1 MADFDET
8 RHKACHGGSTSI
20 HDDRH
25 SSRKSLTYADAGV
38 SFEAES
44 EAIARL
50 KSLVQ
55 TTYRP
60 EVLSDVGSFGGL
72 FALKTYQAPLLV
84 SSTDSVG
91 TKLKVAFK
99 AGRHDTVGFDIVA
112 HCGNDIV
119 VQGAEPLFFL
129 DYIGINKV
137 VPAVIEDIV
146 TGLASG
152 CREIGCALIGG
163 EIAEMSDLYAPGEYD
178 LVGTIV
184 GAVEK
189 ADVITGDRIVPGDR
203 LIGLG
208 SAGLHTNGFSLARR
222 ILFDRCNY
230 EVDTYLP
237 ELSATVADAL
247 LAPHRSYVKSI
258 LSLRNTCDIKGI
270 AHITGGGLPANVA
283 RILPA
288 QCTAYIRKGTWRGPS
303 IFPFLQEK
311 GDVEAAEMYRVFNMG
326 IGMVLV
332 LSPDAV
338 NAALAHLKASGES
351 AYQIGEVM
359 EGDKGVKCV

>member
-1 MADFDET
+1 MET
-8 RHKACHGGSTSI
+8 DK
-20 HDDRH
+20 
-25 SSRKSLTYADAGV
+25 KPLTYADAGV

-44 EAIARL
+44 EAISRL
-50 KSLVQ
+50 KRLVQ

-72 FALKTYQAPLLV
+72 FALTTYQEPILV

-99 AGRHDTVGFDIVA
+99 VGRHDTVGFDIVA

-129 DYIGINKV
+129 DYIGISQV
-137 VPAVIEDIV
+137 APAVIEEIV

-163 EIAEMSDLYAPGEYD
+163 EIAELSDIYTPGEYD

-189 ADVITGDRIVPGDR
+189 ADVITGERITPGDQ

-208 SAGLHTNGFSLARR
+208 AAGLHTNGFTLARR
-222 ILFDRCNY
+222 ILFDRCDY
-230 EVDTYLP
+230 DVDTYLP
-237 ELSATVADAL
+237 ELSATVGEAL
-247 LAPHRSYVKSI
+247 LACHKSYVDSI
-258 LSLRNTCDIKGI
+258 LSLRKVCDIKGL
-270 AHITGGGLPANVA
+270 AHITGGGLPANIA
-283 RILPA
+283 RILPDG
-288 QCTAYIRKGTWRGPS
+288 CTAYIRNGTWEILP
-303 IFPFLQEK
+303 IFSFLQAK
-311 GDVEAAEMYRVFNMG
+311 GDVETAEMYRVFNMG
-326 IGMVLV
+326 IGMVVILA
-332 LSPDAV
+332 PDAV
-338 NAALAHLKASGES
+338 DVALESLEASGES
-351 AYQIGEVM
+351 IYRIGEVIAG
-359 EGDKGVKCV
+359 EKGVQGVPS

>member
-1 MADFDET
+1 MAD
-8 RHKACHGGSTSI
+8 K
-20 HDDRH
+20 
-25 SSRKSLTYADAGV
+25 KPLTYADAGV

-44 EAIARL
+44 EAISRL

-72 FALKTYQAPLLV
+72 FALETYQKPVLV

-99 AGRHDTVGFDIVA
+99 VGRHDTVGFDIVA

-129 DYIGINKV
+129 DYIGISKV
-137 VPAVIEDIV
+137 APAVIEEIV
-146 TGLASG
+146 AGLASG

-163 EIAEMSDLYAPGEYD
+163 EIAELSDIYTPGEYD

-189 ADVITGDRIVPGDR
+189 ADVITGEKITPGDQ

-208 SAGLHTNGFSLARR
+208 SVGLHTNGFTLARR
-222 ILFDRCNY
+222 ILFDRCDY
-230 EVDTYLP
+230 SVDTYLP
-237 ELSATVADAL
+237 ELSATVGEAL
-247 LAPHRSYVKSI
+247 LTCHKSYVNSI
-258 LSLRNTCDIKGI
+258 LALRKVCDIKGL

-283 RILPA
+283 RILPEG
-288 QCTAYIRKGTWRGPS
+288 CRAYIRNDTWEILP
-303 IFPFLQEK
+303 IFSFLQTE
-311 GDVEAAEMYRVFNMG
+311 GDVETGEMYSVFNMG
-326 IGMVLV
+326 IGMVV
-332 LSPDAV
+332 VVAPDAV
-338 NAALAHLKASGES
+338 DAALASLNGSGES
-351 AYQIGEVM
+351 TYRIGEIVAG
-359 EGDKGVKCV
+359 EKGVQGVPS